1 MTGMINMK
9 SSIFFKNKYYFYI
22 LALVILVFFIFV
34 YFSYTEKINEEEF
47 FLNRSLNRLN
57 AEVDVIL
64 NTYNVT
70 ADAVYNN
77 IINKID
83 IKRLI
88 YYGWNIKNRRD
99 NYRIYLKEQLK
110 PLYNNLKDYQIRQLH
125 VHFKDGTSFLRMHRP
140 DRYGDNLFK
149 VREGVKYVNTKKEEF
164 VGFEEGRIFNGYRYI
179 YPLSYQGEHIGSVEI
194 SISFEAVTQLLSENL
209 GGAKE
214 LIIKN
219 NIVKNKVFAE
229 EQANYKQTSFIDNY
243 SYDLKIHQKSVQ
255 TNNEVDN
262 NIIRQVNKDNKEKI
276 QQEIKTGNSFIVFTK
291 VNGNFYT
298 GSFINVRGIN
308 GKTKAYMVSYQKNE
322 ALNFIN
328 HKFRLTIFL
337 SLIFLILTVILL
349 SIIFSNNNRLRYLA
363 NNDQLT
369 QISNRRH
376 LTSVLEREYER
387 NQRYDS
393 TFSFII
399 FDIDHFKEVND
410 NYGHDVG
417 DNILREMSSLVE
429 NNIRKNDYFGRWG
442 GEEFV
447 VIAAAADIEVA
458 EKFAEKLRKIIEE
471 HNFMDKRNITASF
484 GAAEISK
491 NENIDDLIKRADDAL
506 YRAKEKGRNRVEVD

>member
-1 MTGMINMK
+1 MRG
-9 SSIFFKNKYYFYI
+9 SIFFKNKYYFYI
-22 LALVILVFFIFV
+22 LALVIIVFFIFV
-34 YFSYTEKINEEEF
+34 FFSYTEKINEEEF
-47 FLNRSLNRLN
+47 FLNRSLKRLN

-64 NTYNVT
+64 NAYNIT

-77 IINKID
+77 ILNKKD

-88 YYGWNIKNRRD
+88 YYGWKFENRRD
-99 NYRIYLKEQLK
+99 NYRIYLKKQLT
-110 PLYNNLKDYQIRQLH
+110 PLYNDLKDYHIRQLH
-125 VHFKDGTSFLRMHRP
+125 VHFKDGSSFLRMHRP
-140 DRYGDNLFK
+140 AKYGDNLFK
-149 VREGVKYVNTKKEEF
+149 VREGIKYVNTEKKEF

-179 YPLSYQGEHIGSVEI
+179 YPLSYKGEHIGSVEI
-194 SISFEAVTQLLSENL
+194 SLSFEAVTQLLQENL
-209 GGAKE
+209 GGAKA

-229 EQANYKQTSFIDNY
+229 ERSNYKQISFIDNY
-243 SYDLKIHQKSVQ
+243 SYDVEIHQKSVK
-255 TNNEVDN
+255 NNSEVDD
-262 NIIRQVNKDNKEKI
+262 NIIRQINRDNKEKI
-276 QQEIKTGNSFIVFTK
+276 QQKIKTANSFIVFTK
-291 VNGNFYT
+291 VNDNFYT
-298 GSFINVRGIN
+298 GSFINVKGIN

-328 HKFRLTIFL
+328 HKFKLTIFL

-349 SIIFSNNNRLRYLA
+349 AIIFSSNNRLRYLA

-387 NQRYDS
+387 KKRYDS

-417 DNILREMSSLVE
+417 DSILREMSGLVE
-429 NNIRKNDYFGRWG
+429 KNIRKNDHFGRWG

-447 VIAAAADIEVA
+447 IIAAAADIEAA
-458 EKFAEKLRKIIEE
+458 EKFAEKLRKIIED
-471 HNFMDKRNITASF
+471 HNFMDNKNITASF
-484 GAAEISK
+484 GAAQISE
-491 NENIDDLIKRADDAL
+491 NEDINDLIKRADDAL